1 MANCIFCKIIAGE
14 VPCQQVY
21 SDDLVV
27 AFYDIHPVA
36 PIHILVVPR
45 AHIASVNEL
54 LPEDEPLVGRLFSAA
69 RQIAWEQGIQ
79 DSGYR
84 LIVNTGPHARQS
96 VYHMHLHLIGGQPM
110 GFSMG

>member
-1 MANCIFCKIIAGE
+1 MASCIFCKIIAGE
-14 VPCQQVY
+14 ISSQMVY

-27 AFYDIHPVA
+27 AFHDIHPAA

-54 LPEDEPLVGRLFSAA
+54 LPEEEALVGRMFSAA

-84 LIVNTGPHARQS
+84 LIVNTGPDARQS
-96 VYHMHLHLIGGQPM
+96 VYHLHLHLIGGQPM
-110 GFSMG
+110 HFHVG